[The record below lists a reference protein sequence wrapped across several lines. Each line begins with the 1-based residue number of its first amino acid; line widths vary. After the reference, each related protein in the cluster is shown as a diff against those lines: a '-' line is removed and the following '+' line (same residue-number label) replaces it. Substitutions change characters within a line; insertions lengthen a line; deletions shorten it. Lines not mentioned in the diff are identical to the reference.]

1 MGIFMGRNEGRVLN
15 KGFHDFETDV
25 QTMMDLIGKSR
36 KIRVRISSGN

>member
-1 MGIFMGRNEGRVLN
+1 MGRNEGRVLN
-15 KGFHDFETDV
+15 KGFHDFKTDV